1 MSDQQFQEASE
12 LYRTVKPQLQSL
24 QDQLKQLRKEESKA
38 KRVFKK
44 YMKRNQLTEMNVAGV
59 NFVIENKERVQCNL
73 DLVEEHFN
81 PAEVENFVKENTV
94 VKEVFTCA

>member
-38 KRVFKK
+38 KRIFK
-44 YMKRNQLTEMNVAGV
+44 T
-59 NFVIENKERVQCNL
+59 
-73 DLVEEHFN
+73 
-81 PAEVENFVKENTV
+81 
-94 VKEVFTCA
+94 